1 MNNNK
6 TVAAIATP
14 NSSGGVGIVRISGDN
29 AIEIADKVFNTLNHK
44 SLTESKGYRAHYGT
58 IVDGDTN
65 IDEGIALVFRA
76 PRSYTGEDVV
86 ELSCHGGLYVTK
98 RTLRA
103 VLRAG
108 AEPAPAGEFTKRA
121 FLNGRIDLAEAESVM
136 ALISAQGEQAAA
148 AAFNTLE
155 GKLSEKISATA
166 HELVS
171 VCAFMAAWVDYP
183 YDEIEE
189 ISDERLM
196 TTFKNAKR
204 ELTSLLQSFENGRAV
219 TQGVDAVIVGRPNV
233 GKSTLMNLLS
243 GYERSIVTDIPGTTR
258 DVVEETVKIG
268 DIILRLA
275 DTAGIR
281 TTDDKVESI
290 GVSLA
295 HKRLNRAQLVIAVF
309 DGAQELNNE
318 DKKILQNCKEKTAIA
333 VINKSDLQRKADID
347 YIKAHTKEA
356 VLISAKNGEG
366 CEELER
372 ILSKMLGSADFDPSV
387 AALTTERQRL
397 CCEKALSSI
406 EEAIDALNMGVTL
419 DAVNVCVDDA
429 VNSLLE
435 LTGEKAGEAVVN
447 EVFAQFC
454 VGK

>member
-1 MNNNK
+1 MQDNK

-14 NSSGGVGIVRISGDN
+14 NSAGGIGIVRISGKD
-29 AIEIADKVFNTLNHK
+29 ALKIADKVFIAASGKHLCD
-44 SLTESKGYRAHYGT
+44 SEGYKAHFGT
-58 IVDGDTN
+58 IIDSGEPV
-65 IDEGIALVFRA
+65 DEGIALVFRA
-76 PRSYTGEDVV
+76 PKSYTGEDVV
-86 ELSCHGGLYVTK
+86 EISCHGGLYVTK

-103 VLRAG
+103 VLHAG
-108 AEPAPAGEFTKRA
+108 AQPAPAGEFTKRA

-136 ALISAQGEQAAA
+136 ALIGAQGEQAAS

-155 GKLSEKISATA
+155 GKLSQKISQTA
-166 HELVS
+166 HSLIS
-171 VCAFMAAWVDYP
+171 VCAHMSAWVDYP
-183 YDEIEE
+183 DEEIEE
-189 ISDERLM
+189 ISPNELKSVF
-196 TTFKNAKR
+196 TTAKT
-204 ELTSLLQSFENGRAV
+204 ELLKMLQSFENGRAV

-258 DVVEETVKIG
+258 DIVEETVKIG

-281 TTDDKVESI
+281 STENEVESI

-295 HKRLNRAQLVIAVF
+295 KKRLTRAQLVIAVF
-309 DGAQELNNE
+309 DAAQELTEE
-318 DKKILQNCKEKTAIA
+318 DKKILADCKEKLTLA
-333 VINKSDLQRKADID
+333 VINKSDLEKCADID
-347 YIKAHTKEA
+347 YIKDNTHAS

-366 CEELER
+366 FEELEKT
-372 ILSKMLGSADFDPSV
+372 LATLLGTADFDPSA

-397 CCEKALSSI
+397 CCERAVDNI
-406 EEAIDALNMGVTL
+406 EEALVALESGMTL
-419 DAVNVCVDDA
+419 DAVNVCADCA
-429 VNSLLE
+429 VEALLE
-435 LTGEKAGEAVVN
+435 LTGERAGEAVVN